1 MRPPSPTPVRGLLRC
16 FRAPGFIASFEE
28 EGYKTLGDLRAAGRD
43 EVDGFVSSLCL
54 PNDADKQLLHFAFG
68 SAGVQHASANQSL
81 ASTDGIDGPLLR
93 SATRCFDQTWLE
105 AVAPLYSYEMGCENM
120 GPLLY
125 SLVRFIKPRVC
136 LEVGA
141 GYTSV
146 FLVQALEDNYREVGL
161 WRGWRGS
168 ISVPGGSPLTNASW
182 LAPGVQERNEVESV
196 LHCVDN
202 LAHAGTTAH
211 KCCEVASQLGLSHR
225 LRFHY
230 DDARAFLEESTEEL
244 PFFDFVWLDGL
255 LDFARAFVGRRA
267 EGAPTALRQ
276 GQRLAERIAA
286 MDTLG
291 QGIDK
296 LLDHL
301 WPRIAPGGM
310 LLLHS
315 TLTNGT
321 VRSWLEG
328 ADGRGPPSGAVLSIL
343 EPMKRFQNSCTLI
356 QRRPEGWPGEP
367 IYSELP

>member
-1 MRPPSPTPVRGLLRC
+1 MRPASPTPVRGLLRC

-28 EGYKTLGDLRAAGRD
+28 EGYKTLGDLRSAGRD
-43 EVDGFVSSLCL
+43 EVESFVSSLCL
-54 PNDADKQLLHFAFG
+54 PNDADRRLLNFAFG
-68 SAGVQHASANQSL
+68 SEGLQDATACQTVVSADSV
-81 ASTDGIDGPLLR
+81 DGPLLR

-125 SLVRFIKPRVC
+125 SLVRFIKPRIC

-146 FLVQALEDNYREVGL
+146 FLVQALEDNCKEEDL
-161 WRGWRGS
+161 WQGWGGS
-168 ISVPGGSPLTNASW
+168 ISVPGGAPLTHDTW
-182 LAPGVQERNEVESV
+182 LVPGMEARNKVEPV

-202 LAHAGTTAH
+202 LAHTGTTAH
-211 KCCEVASQLGLSHR
+211 KCCDVARQLGLLQR

-230 DDARAFLEESTEEL
+230 DDAKAFLEESAKEL
-244 PFFDFVWLDGL
+244 PAFDFVWLDGL
-255 LDFARAFVGRRA
+255 LDFAASFLGRA
-267 EGAPTALRQ
+267 ESGSTALRR
-276 GQRLAERIAA
+276 GQLLSDRAA
-286 MDTLG
+286 SMNTFG

-315 TLTNGT
+315 TLTNTT
-321 VRSWLEG
+321 VRRWLEG
-328 ADGRGPPSGAVLSIL
+328 ADGKGPPSGAVLSLL
-343 EPMKRFQNSCTLI
+343 EPMKRFQNSCTLL
-356 QRRPEGWPGEP
+356 QRRPDGWPGEH

>member
-16 FRAPGFIASFEE
+16 FHVPGFIASFEE

-43 EVDGFVSSLCL
+43 EVEGFVSSLCL
-54 PNDADKQLLHFAFG
+54 PKNADKQLLNFAFG
-68 SAGVQHASANQSL
+68 SEDLQDATVCHTVASADS
-81 ASTDGIDGPLLR
+81 SDGPHLR
-93 SATRCFDQTWLE
+93 SATCCFDQTWLE
-105 AVAPLYSYEMGCENM
+105 TVAPLYSYEMGCENM

-146 FLVQALEDNYREVGL
+146 FLAQALEDNCREEDL
-161 WRGWRGS
+161 WRGWGGS
-168 ISVPGGSPLTNASW
+168 ISVPGGPPLTRVNW
-182 LAPGVQERNEVESV
+182 LVPGVEERNEVDPF

-211 KCCEVASQLGLSHR
+211 KCCEVASKLGLSQR

-230 DDARAFLEESTEEL
+230 DDARAFLEESAKEL
-244 PFFDFVWLDGL
+244 PAFDFVWLDGL
-255 LDFARAFVGRRA
+255 LDFAGAFVGRA
-267 EGAPTALRQ
+267 EGNPTVLRQ
-276 GQRLAERIAA
+276 GQLLSDRIAS

-315 TLTNGT
+315 TLTNNT
-321 VRSWLEG
+321 VRRWLKG
-328 ADGRGPPSGAVLSIL
+328 ADGKGPPSGAVLSLL
-343 EPMKRFQNSCTLI
+343 EPMKKFQNSCTLI
-356 QRRPEGWPGEP
+356 QRRPDGWPGEP